1 LPVRPGYTVCGFSNH
16 LTRSKAKPSSLTTP
30 VHPSLLPVI
39 RKAIVGRRLF
49 GPGARIVAAVSGG
62 PDSICLLHLLCRL
75 RREWAF
81 ELSVAHFEHGLRGA
95 ESRSDARF
103 VERLCK
109 RLGLQLHAGHGDV
122 KGFARDAGLGVQE
135 AARVMRYEFLDAVR
149 KSVSATHVATAHTA
163 DDQAEEVLLRLIRG
177 AGLPG
182 LSGIPWMRD
191 GGIVRPLL
199 GVTRNE
205 ILAHLKAYGIP
216 FVVDSS
222 NDNTAYL
229 RNRVRRNLLP
239 VLAGEFNPAIVR
251 TLNRTAE
258 MLSEDQ
264 RVLADMAEDAYRES
278 ALAGPT
284 GTLVFDVDGIR
295 RHPAPI
301 RRRIYLKAIADVG
314 LRNGRLTSDHL
325 MAVDRLA
332 LALDPAGSYRL
343 PGAGLVRRNYDRLCF
358 SKTGPLGVGS
368 TRSAGGDAA
377 LVSGPGRWP
386 APTGAGFVEI
396 LCSEVRGDLRH
407 RVSGQFPRTLFVD
420 PAVITFPLCLRT
432 RRPGESFHP
441 YGATTGLRLK
451 KFLISRKVPR
461 DIRDTLP
468 LLIHDSEVVAVVG
481 LEIAHA
487 YRLRESSRHALSIRW
502 ISAI

>member
-1 LPVRPGYTVCGFSNH
+1 
-16 LTRSKAKPSSLTTP
+16 
-30 VHPSLLPVI
+30 
-39 RKAIVGRRLF
+39 
-49 GPGARIVAAVSGG
+49 VAAVSGG
-62 PDSICLLHLLCRL
+62 PDSVCLLHLLCRL
-75 RREWAF
+75 RREWAL
-81 ELSVAHFEHGLRGA
+81 ELSIAHFEHGLRGA

-103 VERLCK
+103 VERFCM
-109 RLGLQLHAGHGDV
+109 RMGLQLHGGHGDV
-122 KGFARDAGLGVQE
+122 KGFAREAGLGVQE

-205 ILAHLKAYGIP
+205 ILAHLEAYGIP
-216 FVVDSS
+216 FVLDSS
-222 NDNTAYL
+222 NANTAYL
-229 RNRVRRNLLP
+229 RNRVRRTLLP

-264 RVLADMAEDAYRES
+264 RVLEDMAENAYRES
-278 ALAGPT
+278 AVACPPARRE
-284 GTLVFDVDGIR
+284 FDVEGIR

-301 RRRIYLKAIADVG
+301 RRRIYLKAIGCLG
-314 LRNGRLTSDHL
+314 LNSGRLTSDHL
-325 MAVDRLA
+325 MAVDRLV
-332 LALDPAGSYRL
+332 LAIDPGGSCRL
-343 PGAGLVRRNYDRLCF
+343 PGAGVVCRSYGRLSF
-358 SKTGPLGVGS
+358 SKTGPLDLDLTQG
-368 TRSAGGDAA
+368 AGGDAA
-377 LVSGPGRWP
+377 FVSGPGRWP
-386 APTGAGFVEI
+386 VPSGAGFVEI
-396 LCSEVRGDLRH
+396 MGSEVHGDFRH
-407 RVSGQFPRTLFVD
+407 QGSGRFPRTLFVD
-420 PAVITFPLCLRT
+420 PAVITFPLRLRT
-432 RRPGESFHP
+432 RRPGERFHP

-461 DIRDTLP
+461 RIRDSLP
-468 LLIHDSEVVAVVG
+468 LLMQDNEVVAVVG

-487 YRLRESSRHALSIRW
+487 YRLRESSRDALSIRW
-502 ISAI
+502 IPAI